1 MTSSGFSFSQPELPK
16 RISLLD
22 QPQSLVEQRLV
33 DMPLPSF
40 PAKGLLEIV
49 ELVQQER
56 YQDIHIFEWL
66 DILQDESQW
75 VELDQATLSNVLP
88 SVWKGITASQ
98 KLSEIIFFK
107 IALALDGKK
116 SEIVPGIIN
125 SLEVVKNHTQ
135 MLSRHDAIKARW
147 LLALQ
152 NSDLATLA
160 RYCYESGCTAE
171 DMLTNYQ
178 LPLSNGYSYHIS
190 EFLFGCLDVANLNK
204 QDDQW
209 LASYFYSYKV
219 SAHRMDFCRSLILEV
234 GHYNYGESCHQIIEA
249 HCLPFS
255 KNSYWNKLPHD
266 AKVILKQK
274 YDLTCYYDLHT
285 ISSILYSN
293 ETSEALGLTE
303 YELVQIKDRSL
314 FWSNYSSRF
323 SRVRVLLPVQTHDYL
338 AHNDVELPDFI
349 HRFSEEK
356 QSNVETYVF
365 ELDGVIAVEFLRGET
380 TDTRFFKK
388 TSINVQQ
395 LFDSTSISVDAI
407 RAMSQLEVH
416 DHLDYWQHFCEK
428 LLREKLSVLPN
439 SGTTQFRG
447 LAVDLGRYWD
457 DFGLAK
463 LTSDM
468 LSIRKK
474 AMQAW
479 IEKFWEAEYA
489 TGKFGE
495 IRGLAKRSQVYHMQA
510 LEAEQL
516 GHKEDYEHLIRKAAN
531 QGNPD
536 AMYRTGISVLKTS
549 RSDRKLKQSG
559 EDWIVKAAN
568 LGHIAAREFVKKFR
582 LSGFAPKPASHDKS
596 KEKETPLNQP
606 LSLREK
612 ADKGDVLAMC
622 LYGNSLILSG
632 REFDKH
638 KGLEYLTKAANQD
651 PTECHPK
658 LWEAYELALNSN
670 SIDMACEI
678 LKLLVQVGDNSALVE
693 LGKLR
698 VQDVTVDI
706 SEGLAL
712 LWQAYE
718 QGSWEAKTV
727 LWETVEKTRHKDA
740 ELNYKT
746 TLHYLS
752 GIGELEATYL
762 LAAHLLKSN
771 DVGDR
776 QSGMDLMRSAARNG
790 HDKASK
796 LLR

>member
-1 MTSSGFSFSQPELPK
+1 MTSNGYSFSQPELPK
-16 RISLLD
+16 RVSLLE
-22 QPQSLVEQRLV
+22 QPQSLVAQRLV

-66 DILQDESQW
+66 DVLQDEGQW
-75 VELDQATLSNVLP
+75 AELDQATLSSVLP

-98 KLSEIIFFK
+98 KLSEITFFK

-116 SEIVPGIIN
+116 SDIVPGIIN
-125 SLEVVKNHTQ
+125 SLEIVKNRTQ

-147 LLALQ
+147 LIALQ
-152 NSDLATLA
+152 SSDLATLA

-178 LPLSNGYSYHIS
+178 LPLSNGYSNNIS
-190 EFLFGCLDVANLNK
+190 EFLFGCLDVANLDK

-219 SAHRMDFCRSLILEV
+219 SAHRMDFCRNLILEV
-234 GHYNYGESCHQIIEA
+234 GHYNYGESCHQIVEA
-249 HCLPFS
+249 YCLPFS
-255 KNSYWNKLPHD
+255 KNSYWNQLPHD

-274 YDLTCYYDLHT
+274 YDLTCYYDLQT

-303 YELVQIKDRSL
+303 YEVDQIKDRSL

-323 SRVRVLLPVQTHDYL
+323 SRVRVLLPVQTYDYL

-349 HRFSEEK
+349 NRFAEEK

-395 LFDSTSISVDAI
+395 LFDSHSISVDAI
-407 RAMSQLEVH
+407 RSMSQLEVH

-447 LAVDLGRYWD
+447 LSVDLGRYWD

-463 LTSDM
+463 LTSEM
-468 LSIRKK
+468 LSIRQK

-516 GHKEDYEHLIRKAAN
+516 GNKEDYEHLIRKAAN

-536 AMYRTGISVLKTS
+536 AMYRTGISVLKSS
-549 RSDRKLKQSG
+549 RSDRKLKQGG
-559 EDWIVKAAN
+559 EDWIIKASK
-568 LGHIAAREFVKKFR
+568 LGHLAAKEFVTKFR
-582 LSGFAPKPASHDKS
+582 LEGKKNTAQYSKS
-596 KEKETPLNQP
+596 ESTNNGDAFTQTQ
-606 LSLREK
+606 
-612 ADKGDVLAMC
+612 ADMGDVNAMC
-622 LYGNSLILSG
+622 LYGHKLINSTKLS
-632 REFDKH
+632 D
-638 KGLEYLTKAANQD
+638 
-651 PTECHPK
+651 
-658 LWEAYELALNSN
+658 
-670 SIDMACEI
+670 
-678 LKLLVQVGDNSALVE
+678 
-693 LGKLR
+693 
-698 VQDVTVDI
+698 
-706 SEGLAL
+706 
-712 LWQAYE
+712 
-718 QGSWEAKTV
+718 
-727 LWETVEKTRHKDA
+727 
-740 ELNYKT
+740 
-746 TLHYLS
+746 
-752 GIGELEATYL
+752 
-762 LAAHLLKSN
+762 
-771 DVGDR
+771 
-776 QSGMDLMRSAARNG
+776 
-790 HDKASK
+790 
-796 LLR
+796 

>member
-1 MTSSGFSFSQPELPK
+1 MTSNGYSFSQPELPK
-16 RISLLD
+16 RVSLLE

-66 DILQDESQW
+66 DVLQDEGQW
-75 VELDQATLSNVLP
+75 AELDQAKLSSVLP

-98 KLSEIIFFK
+98 KLSEITFFK

-116 SEIVPGIIN
+116 SDIVPGIIN
-125 SLEVVKNHTQ
+125 SLEIVKNRTQ

-171 DMLTNYQ
+171 DMLTSYQ
-178 LPLSNGYSYHIS
+178 LPLSNSYSYNIS

-204 QDDQW
+204 KDDQW

-219 SAHRMDFCRSLILEV
+219 SAHRMNFCRNLILEV
-234 GHYNYGESCHQIIEA
+234 GHYNYGESCHQIVEA

-274 YDLTCYYDLHT
+274 YDLTCYYDLQT

-303 YELVQIKDRSL
+303 YEVEQIKDRSL

-338 AHNDVELPDFI
+338 AHNEVELPDFI
-349 HRFSEEK
+349 HRFAEEK

-365 ELDGVIAVEFLRGET
+365 ELDGVLAVEFLRGET

-388 TSINVQQ
+388 TSINVQK
-395 LFDSTSISVDAI
+395 LFDSPSLSVDAI
-407 RAMSQLEVH
+407 RSMSQLEVH

-447 LAVDLGRYWD
+447 LSVDLGRYWD

-463 LTSDM
+463 LTSEM
-468 LSIRKK
+468 LSIRQKS
-474 AMQAW
+474 MQAW

-516 GHKEDYEHLIRKAAN
+516 GNKEDYEHLIRKAAN

-536 AMYRTGISVLKTS
+536 AMYRTGISVLKSS

-559 EDWIVKAAN
+559 EEWIVNAAN
-568 LGHIAAREFVKKFR
+568 LGHIAAQEFVKKFR
-582 LSGFAPKPASHDKS
+582 LSGFDPKPATHDQS
-596 KEKETPLNQP
+596 KEKETSLDQES
-606 LSLREK
+606 LLREK
-612 ADKGDVLAMC
+612 ADKGDALAMC
-622 LYGNSLILSG
+622 LYGNTLIPSR
-632 REFDKH
+632 REFDKR
-638 KGLEYLTKAANQD
+638 KGLEYLTKASNQA
-651 PTECHPK
+651 PSVCKPR
-658 LWEAYELALNSN
+658 LWEAYDLAVNSN

-678 LKLLVQVGDNSALVE
+678 LKLLVQGGDNSALLE
-693 LGKLR
+693 LGKQQVR
-698 VQDVTVDI
+698 DVSVDI
-706 SEGLAL
+706 NEGLTL

-718 QGSWEAKTV
+718 QGSREAKTV
-727 LWETVEKTRHKDA
+727 LWETVEKARHKNA
-740 ELNYKT
+740 ESNYKT

-752 GIGELEATYL
+752 GIGELEATYQ
-762 LAAHLLKSN
+762 LAAYLLKS
-771 DVGDR
+771 DDMGER
-776 QSGMDLMRSAARNG
+776 QSGMDLMRSAARKG